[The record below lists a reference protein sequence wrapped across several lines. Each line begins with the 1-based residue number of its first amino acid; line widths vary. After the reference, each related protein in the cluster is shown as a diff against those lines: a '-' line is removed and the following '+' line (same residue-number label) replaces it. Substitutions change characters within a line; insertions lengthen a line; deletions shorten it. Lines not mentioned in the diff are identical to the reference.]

1 MKVRKS
7 TKALSLFLVLFL
19 VISIFPMNL
28 FAKTDS
34 SYLDKIEKSLQKVPA
49 SKEVEFIVTLKAEA
63 DLTKVKPEDVVDTL
77 RDTSEKSQE
86 NLISFIERKVKDGD
100 ISEYN
105 SFFIINSIYIKGKA
119 ELIEKIARR
128 SDVESIRLNH
138 TIISDKEENIKHK
151 NTLAEAGVPWNLESI
166 QADRVTKTGKNIVV
180 GIIDSGVNANHPE
193 LQDAL
198 LPGDFKDFV
207 EPTNTEPIDETGHGT
222 HVAGTILG
230 RTIGIA
236 RDAKLIVARVFNKE
250 GEASDDGL
258 LAAGQWILEK
268 KPQVVNNSWG
278 GNRDDSFYDDIVK
291 KWKAAGIVPIFS
303 AGNTGSYNAGGEG
316 SIGSPASLE
325 DSFSVGAL
333 TKDDKLAKFSLRGP
347 SKLTNKF
354 KPEISAPGVNIL
366 SADYK
371 GGYVLKTGTSMAAPH
386 VSGAV
391 ALILEANRNLT
402 VDKVEEILKTTA
414 TPLTDDHYI
423 SSPNMGYGYGKL
435 NVFKAVEAALGKD
448 VDKFATFTGQTL
460 ISDTD
465 NVPPTIEATTPKKLY
480 NAYDFEF
487 EAKVSDNVGVKSVT
501 LYYKSGATETFNSRS
516 FELYSGNKKS
526 GTYTVTIHPSDLP
539 VGNASYYIEAVDYS
553 DNKYKTDTI
562 AATVETGIKPGYS
575 NDFENG
581 ADGFVFGGKT
591 PMWEVGSPTVGPN
604 SAPTG
609 KNVVGTRL
617 NGNYE
622 GLVNSLLISPP
633 IDLSD
638 ATSDSILRFKD
649 WSELDNYMGGFEDT
663 AEVWIGEI
671 SSDDSSVDKIIY
683 AQKPALIN
691 RHSRRY
697 WQEHYID
704 LSPYTGKK
712 IIVMF
717 ALRWAGYSERKAA
730 GYYIDDFKL
739 EALSGKAPLP
749 PSKGL
754 SAENFVGSGK
764 VRVNFE
770 KINDPAI
777 TKYALYRSKTIDGN
791 YEKVKEQKLSAYASH
806 IEDIPLPQEG
816 SYYYKVASI
825 KGSVESALS
834 EAVSVTFTKGDRF
847 MFYDFESGEQG
858 WTSSSDVKWERG
870 QINHDYPESPS
881 SYSLNTKNP
890 DSPNVFMTG
899 LNIDIINNSTYE
911 LVSPVINLANIKKA
925 NLYYQ
930 NWYKIGSDNTDSY
943 EIWFKTAESEW
954 EKAFNLNDNIDNR
967 NINGHQRRSSS
978 WILDGIEIEPKFLK
992 DSFQMKFVLK
1002 SGNNYP
1008 RAGWYIDD
1016 VAIFNTANVAET
1028 STANESQ
1035 ATNEK
1040 ASTTT
1045 NTANAINEEAAYN
1058 ADDEYASDEIIKNPE
1073 TITPIDI
1080 SGEKFT
1086 LLGTKFYEAGENT
1099 TTTSTIPSPAIVKI
1113 LETNTYVRSEA
1124 GSGRFLLKHPA
1135 GTYTVVAYNEN
1146 YKSKPVKITLKEGEV
1161 LKQDILM
1168 ASLETYGLSF
1178 DIKDTNGNSVKS
1190 DVKIYEKGSNI
1201 PKYISSSKSTVIL
1214 TNIPEGEYK
1223 VIVLAAGYKTYEQ
1236 MISIKDNTSLPTIV
1250 LTKLATDGEKKEIA
1264 NDSGDFANAKIL
1276 APLKNGGSVAVKYHF
1291 DEEVILKK
1299 LRIGLKRATTESIV
1313 GKSFTYSIYGEND
1326 KDGYPGNIL
1335 LGPVTTTVAADN
1347 NFTDIDIPDLFVK
1360 GDIYVAYTQV
1370 GEGDTV
1376 PRIAVD
1382 ESTRGEGK
1390 IFKLINGAW
1399 YEAGELGMYMVR
1411 IETEKVSSAKQP
1423 ETPPV
1428 TPPTPSRPS
1437 TPPAPSYNP
1446 GSSYIPPVSVAPSG
1460 EKAGENKD
1468 DKAANKLKEM
1478 EDKLEKQI
1486 SIIDEKSTPLGS
1498 FDKRLKVLEKI
1509 EKKLKALENI
1519 EKKLNALNKKA
1530 KKKDIKTFIKKAY
1543 KKLKIN
1549 LGSFKITKDI
1559 EHIKISIKGLKE
1571 GRDYEVF
1578 FRKMKDKIKIIIV
1591 GKGRYKGSYTK
1602 TVKIKK

>member
-34 SYLDKIEKSLQKVPA
+34 TYLDKIEKSLQKVPA

-166 QADRVTKTGKNIVV
+166 QADRVTKTGKDIVV

-198 LPGDFKDFV
+198 LPGGFKDFV
-207 EPTNTEPIDETGHGT
+207 DSSNTEPVDETGHGT

-236 RDAKLIVARVFNKE
+236 KDAKLIVARVFNKE

-354 KPEISAPGVNIL
+354 KPEISAPGVNIF

-460 ISDTD
+460 IPGAD
-465 NVPPTIEATTPKKLY
+465 NVLPAIEATTPKKLY

-501 LYYKSGATETFNSRS
+501 LYYKSGVAETFTSKS

-562 AATVETGIKPGYS
+562 QATVETGIKPGYS

-591 PMWEVGSPTVGPN
+591 PMWEVGVPTYGPK
-604 SAPTG
+604 SVPSG
-609 KNVVGTRL
+609 SNVVGTRL

-649 WSELDNYMGGFEDT
+649 WSELDDYMGGFGDT

-691 RHSRRY
+691 RHSKRY

-739 EALSGKAPLP
+739 EALTNDIPLP

-754 SAENFVGSGK
+754 SVENFAGSGK
-764 VRVNFE
+764 IRINFE
-770 KINDPAI
+770 EVNNPLI
-777 TKYALYRSKTIDGN
+777 TQYALYRSTTETGEYK
-791 YEKVKEQKLSAYASH
+791 KVTDASYSSYNSCFY
-806 IEDIPLPQEG
+806 DIPTPQEG
-816 SYYYKVASI
+816 SYFYKIASI
-825 KGSVESALS
+825 KGSIESELS
-834 EAVSVTFTKGDRF
+834 EPVSITFTKGNKIQSF
-847 MFYDFESGEQG
+847 NFEQDNQG
-858 WTSSSDVKWERG
+858 WTSSSDIKWERG
-870 QINHDYPESPS
+870 QINHAYSKGPS
-881 SYSLNTKNP
+881 LDSLKTKNP
-890 DSPNVFMTG
+890 NSPNVFMTG
-899 LNIDIINNSTYE
+899 LNIDRKHNSTYE
-911 LVSPVINLANIKKA
+911 LVSPVINLSNIKKA

-930 NWYKIGSDNTDSY
+930 NWYNIGSEDTDSY

-967 NINGHQRRSSS
+967 NINGHQRISSA

-1002 SGNNYP
+1002 SGNDYSG
-1008 RAGWYIDD
+1008 AGWYIDD
-1016 VAIFNTANVAET
+1016 VAIFDTAGVTEASVAN
-1028 STANESQ
+1028 NESQ
-1035 ATNEK
+1035 AINEK

-1058 ADDEYASDEIIKNPE
+1058 AGGEYASDETIKNPE

-1080 SGEKFT
+1080 SGERFT

-1099 TTTSTIPSPAIVKI
+1099 TTTSTIPSAAIVKI

-1124 GSGRFLLKHPA
+1124 GSGRFLIKHPA
-1135 GTYTVVAYNEN
+1135 GTYTVVAYNDN
-1146 YKSKPVKITLKEGEV
+1146 YKSKPVTITLEEGKE

-1236 MISIKDNTSLPTIV
+1236 MITIKDNTSLPTIV
-1250 LTKLATDGEKKEIA
+1250 LTRLVTDGEKKEIA
-1264 NDSGDFANAKIL
+1264 NDSGDFAKAKIL

-1291 DEEVILKK
+1291 DEEVLLKK
-1299 LRIGLKRATTESIV
+1299 LRFGLKKATAESIV
-1313 GKSFTYSIYGEND
+1313 GKPFTYSIYGENE

-1335 LGPVTTTVAADN
+1335 LGPVKATVAADN

-1399 YEAGELGMYMVR
+1399 YEAGELGMYMMR

-1428 TPPTPSRPS
+1428 TPPTPSTQP
-1437 TPPAPSYNP
+1437 TPPEPSSGT
-1446 GSSYIPPVSVAPSG
+1446 GSYYPQPSLMP
-1460 EKAGENKD
+1460 AGTNKVPENKD
-1468 DKAANKLKEM
+1468 GDKAIGKMQEM

-1486 SIIDEKSTPLGS
+1486 TILDEKHTALAS
-1498 FDKRLKVLEKI
+1498 F

-1519 EKKLNALNKKA
+1519 EKKLNALDKKA
-1530 KKKDIKTFIKKAY
+1530 KNKDIKTFIKKAY

-1578 FRKMKDKIKIIIV
+1578 FRKMKDKIKIIIL
-1591 GKGRYKGSYTK
+1591 GKGRYKGRYTK
-1602 TVKIKK
+1602 TVNIKK

>member
-34 SYLDKIEKSLQKVPA
+34 TYLDKIEKSLQKVPA

-236 RDAKLIVARVFNKE
+236 KDAKLIVARVFNKE

-402 VDKVEEILKTTA
+402 VDKVEEILKSTA

-465 NVPPTIEATTPKKLY
+465 NVLPTIEATTPKKLY

-487 EAKVSDNVGVKSVT
+487 EAKVSDNVGVKSVN
-501 LYYKSGATETFNSRS
+501 LYYKSGMAETFTSKS

-591 PMWEVGSPTVGPN
+591 PMWEVGVPTYGPT
-604 SAPTG
+604 SAQSG

-617 NGNYE
+617 KGKYD
-622 GLVNSLLISPP
+622 GLINSLLISPP

-638 ATSDSILRFKD
+638 VNTDVDLSFKD
-649 WSELDNYMGGFEDT
+649 WSELDNYMGSSPDT
-663 AEVWIGEI
+663 AEVWIGELN
-671 SSDDSSVDKIIY
+671 SNDSSVEKISY
-683 AQKPALIN
+683 PKEPALIN
-691 RHSRRY
+691 RFSKRTWEERH
-697 WQEHYID
+697 ID
-704 LSPYTGKK
+704 LSPYKGKK

-717 ALRWAGYSERKAA
+717 ALRWSGYSKRDAA

-1002 SGNNYP
+1002 SGNNYL

-1016 VAIFNTANVAET
+1016 VAIFDTAGVTEASVAN
-1028 STANESQ
+1028 NESQ
-1035 ATNEK
+1035 ATNEN
-1040 ASTTT
+1040 ASTVT

-1058 ADDEYASDEIIKNPE
+1058 TSEEYASDETIKNPE

-1080 SGEKFT
+1080 SGERFT

-1099 TTTSTIPSPAIVKI
+1099 PATSTIPSAAIVKI

-1124 GSGRFLLKHPA
+1124 GSGRFLIKHPA
-1135 GTYTVVAYNEN
+1135 GTYTVVAYNDN

-1178 DIKDTNGNSVKS
+1178 DIKDNEGNSVKS

-1223 VIVLAAGYKTYEQ
+1223 VIVLAAGYRTYEK
-1236 MISIKDNTSLPTIV
+1236 MVTIKDNTSLPTIV
-1250 LTKLATDGEKKEIA
+1250 LTRLVTDGEKKEIA
-1264 NDSGDFANAKIL
+1264 NDGGDFANAKIL

-1291 DEEVILKK
+1291 DEEILLKK
-1299 LRIGLKRATTESIV
+1299 LRFGLKKATAESIV
-1313 GKSFTYSIYGEND
+1313 GKPFTYSIYGENE

-1335 LGPVTTTVAADN
+1335 LGPVKATVTADN
-1347 NFTDIDIPDLFVK
+1347 NFTDIVIPDLFVK

-1399 YEAGELGMYMVR
+1399 YEAGELGMYMMR

-1428 TPPTPSRPS
+1428 TPPTPS
-1437 TPPAPSYNP
+1437 TPPTPPEPSSGT
-1446 GSSYIPPVSVAPSG
+1446 GSYYPQPSLMP
-1460 EKAGENKD
+1460 AGTNKLQENKD
-1468 DKAANKLKEM
+1468 GDKAIGKMQEM

-1486 SIIDEKSTPLGS
+1486 TILDEKQTALAS
-1498 FDKRLKVLEKI
+1498 F
-1509 EKKLKALENI
+1509 EKKLKVLENI
-1519 EKKLNALNKKA
+1519 EKKLNALDKKA
-1530 KKKDIKTFIKKAY
+1530 KNKDIKTFIKKAY

-1549 LGSFKITKDI
+1549 LGSFKINKDI

-1578 FRKMKDKIKIIIV
+1578 FRKMKDKIKIIIL
-1591 GKGRYKGSYTK
+1591 GKGKYKGRYTK

>member
-7 TKALSLFLVLFL
+7 TKALSIFLVLFL

-86 NLISFIERKVKDGD
+86 SLISFVERKVKDGD

-105 SFFIINSIYIKGKA
+105 SFFIINSIYIKGRA

-138 TIISDKEENIKHK
+138 TIVSDKEEIVKR
-151 NTLAEAGVPWNLESI
+151 TSSLSEVTSYVPWNLESI

-193 LQDAL
+193 LQNAL
-198 LPGDFKDFV
+198 LPGGFKDFV
-207 EPTNTEPIDETGHGT
+207 EPTNTEPKDETGHGT

-236 RDAKLIVARVFNKE
+236 KDAKLVVARVFNKE

-347 SKLTNKF
+347 SKLTTKF

-402 VDKVEEILKTTA
+402 VDKVEEILKSTA

-460 ISDTD
+460 IPGAD
-465 NVPPTIEATTPKKLY
+465 NVLPAIKATTPKKLY

-501 LYYKSGATETFNSRS
+501 LYYKTGSANTFAAKN

-562 AATVETGIKPGYS
+562 QATVETGIKPGYF

-591 PMWEVGSPTVGPN
+591 PMWEVGVPTYGPK
-604 SAPTG
+604 SAPSG
-609 KNVVGTRL
+609 SNVVGTRL
-617 NGNYE
+617 KGKYD
-622 GLVNSLLISPP
+622 GLINSLLISPP

-691 RHSRRY
+691 RHSKRY

-704 LSPYTGKK
+704 LSPYKGKK

-717 ALRWAGYSERKAA
+717 ALRWSGYSERKAA

-739 EALSGKAPLP
+739 ETLTNEIPLP

-764 VRVNFE
+764 IRINFDKVN
-770 KINDPAI
+770 NPLI
-777 TKYALYRSKTIDGN
+777 TQYALYRSTTENGK
-791 YEKVKEQKLSAYASH
+791 YEKVTGASYSSYNSRF
-806 IEDIPLPQEG
+806 EDIPTPQEG
-816 SYYYKVASI
+816 SYFYKITSI
-825 KGSVESALS
+825 KGSVESELS
-834 EAVSVTFTKGDRF
+834 EPVSITFTKGNKIQSF
-847 MFYDFESGEQG
+847 DFEQDNQG
-858 WTSSSDVKWERG
+858 WTSPSEAKWERG
-870 QINHDYPESPS
+870 QINHDYSDGPSP
-881 SYSLNTKNP
+881 YSLKTKNP
-890 DSPNVFMTG
+890 NSPNVFMTG
-899 LNIDIINNSTYE
+899 LNVDRKHNSTYE
-911 LVSPVINLANIKKA
+911 LVSPVINLSNIKKA

-954 EKAFNLNDNIDNR
+954 EKAFNLNDNIDKKNL
-967 NINGHQRRSSS
+967 NGHERRSST

-1002 SGNNYP
+1002 SGNDYSG
-1008 RAGWYIDD
+1008 AGWYIDD
-1016 VAIFNTANVAET
+1016 VSIFDTSNVAET
-1028 STANESQ
+1028 STANELQ
-1035 ATNEK
+1035 AINEK

-1058 ADDEYASDEIIKNPE
+1058 AGGEYASDETIKNPK

-1080 SGEKFT
+1080 SGESFT
-1086 LLGTKFYEAGENT
+1086 LLGTKLYEVGEDAPA
-1099 TTTSTIPSPAIVKI
+1099 TSTIPSAAIVKI

-1124 GSGRFLLKHPA
+1124 GSGRFLIKHPA
-1135 GTYTVVAYNEN
+1135 GTYTVVAYNDN
-1146 YKSKPVKITLKEGEV
+1146 YKSKPVKITLEDGKV

-1178 DIKDTNGNSVKS
+1178 DIKDNEGNSVKS

-1223 VIVLAAGYKTYEQ
+1223 VIVLASGYRTYEK
-1236 MISIKDNTSLPTIV
+1236 MVTIKDNTSLSTIV
-1250 LTKLATDGEKKEIA
+1250 LTKLTTDGEKKEIA
-1264 NDSGDFANAKIL
+1264 NDGGDFANAKIL

-1299 LRIGLKRATTESIV
+1299 LRIGLKKATAESIV

-1335 LGPVTTTVAADN
+1335 LGPVTTTVALDN
-1347 NFTDIDIPDLFVK
+1347 DFTDIDIPDLFVK

-1382 ESTRGEGK
+1382 ESTRGDGK

-1411 IETEKVSSAKQP
+1411 IETEEVSSAKQP

-1428 TPPTPSRPS
+1428 TPS

-1468 DKAANKLKEM
+1468 DKAVNKLKEM

-1486 SIIDEKSTPLGS
+1486 SIIDEKSTPLGA

-1519 EKKLNALNKKA
+1519 EKKLNALDKKA

-1549 LGSFKITKDI
+1549 LGSFKVTKDI
-1559 EHIKISIKGLKE
+1559 DNIKISIKGLKE

-1578 FRKMKDKIKIIIV
+1578 FRKMKDKIKIIIL

-1602 TVKIKK
+1602 TVNIKK